1 MRLMHT
7 ASREGKLLSFLRRE
21 LALSSSLVKR
31 LKWKGAL
38 LLNGQPAHTDAPVR
52 PGDVI
57 QVLLDETI
65 PEFPPEAGPLDIL
78 YEDDALLAVDK
89 PAGLL
94 MHPSFY
100 RNTGTLANRVLGYY
114 QETGQPCA
122 VHPVSR
128 LDRDTFGV
136 VLLAKNAHIHA
147 RLMDAMAQGQ
157 LHKTYEALIFGGP
170 AADDGSWDFPIARKG
185 GGSLL
190 REVRPDGQTAVTRFR
205 VLRRFETC
213 TQIQLEP
220 VTGRTHQLRVHC
232 AHTGCPI
239 LGDPQY
245 GSEASQALS
254 AQMGLPHQ
262 QLCAVRL
269 EFPHPL
275 TGEVRILQSRQRI
288 ALPHSACT
296 SPSSSRITRGR
307 SASARSE

>member
-1 MRLMHT
+1 MRLTHT

-31 LKWKGAL
+31 LKWQGAL
-38 LLNGQPAHTDAPVR
+38 LVNGQPAHTDAPVR

-57 QVLLDETI
+57 WVLLDETV
-65 PEFPPEAGPLDIL
+65 PEFPPEDGPLDIL

-100 RNTGTLANRVLGYY
+100 RNTGTLANRILGYY
-114 QETGQPCA
+114 RNTGQPCA

-147 RLMDAMAQGQ
+147 RLMDAMTLGQ
-157 LHKTYEALIFGGP
+157 VHKTYEALIYGGP
-170 AADDGSWDFPIARKG
+170 AAERGVWDFPIARKD

-205 VLRRFETC
+205 VLRRFESC
-213 TQIQLEP
+213 THMQLEP

-232 AHTGCPI
+232 AHIGCPI

-245 GSEASQALS
+245 GSEASQALA

-262 QLCAVRL
+262 QLCAVQL

-275 TGEVRILQSRQRI
+275 TGETQVLRSGQHIIL
-288 ALPHSACT
+288 P
-296 SPSSSRITRGR
+296 
-307 SASARSE
+307 